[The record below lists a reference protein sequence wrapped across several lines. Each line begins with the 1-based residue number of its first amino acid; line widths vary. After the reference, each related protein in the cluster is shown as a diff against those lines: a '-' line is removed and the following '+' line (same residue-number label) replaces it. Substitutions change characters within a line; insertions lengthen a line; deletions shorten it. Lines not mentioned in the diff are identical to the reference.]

1 MDPVAE
7 ALPPKW
13 NPEEKT
19 NTTVHTWRELT
30 DLHVFLPWAN
40 QRAEGPGQI
49 PYGKMVHSLKCS
61 SELLEWWVFSEW
73 FSEALTIFWQ
83 TDQFTCLLF
92 SVDQIKQP
100 KEIAKFR
107 MKKNDAFH
115 EWFSGPPWLFFA
127 DSDQFKYFFLR
138 WPKQRAKEDSQF
150 HMKDGSILWNV
161 SVFLNVSQMPSL
173 FFCRLCNM
181 AFTDESFHP
190 KERIKHWEKYIWGGL
205 YLWWQKLG
213 GDGTIKRLI
222 KRKDGATINGP

>member
-61 SELLEWWVFSEW
+61 SELLDEKWWVFSEW
-73 FSEALTIFWQ
+73 FSEVLTIFWQ

-115 EWFSGPPWLFFA
+115 EWFSGPPWLFLQTLINLNIFFSVDRSKELKKIANSIWKMEVFCEMFLFFWMFLRCPHCFFA
-127 DSDQFKYFFLR
+127 DSVTWHLPMKASIQK
-138 WPKQRAKEDSQF
+138 KE
-150 HMKDGSILWNV
+150 
-161 SVFLNVSQMPSL
+161 
-173 FFCRLCNM
+173 
-181 AFTDESFHP
+181 
-190 KERIKHWEKYIWGGL
+190 
-205 YLWWQKLG
+205 
-213 GDGTIKRLI
+213 
-222 KRKDGATINGP
+222 